1 MAKTDV
7 KALILTNVCLKPEE
21 KELLQKTDIKKFA
34 LNHHAETLKPDFRI
48 CTDYGIAPLLLQR
61 FSQKIITTRDY
72 AQNSRLI
79 YAGHIAFK
87 GSTIVACIEYLIDT
101 GFNRILIV
109 GDNTV
114 HSSVFQQRVNKEIDS
129 IVQNNKDVK
138 IYQYSNGNFNLPVI
152 SIFEFERIKNGIFWK
167 NKIS

>member
-129 IVQNNKDVK
+129 IVQNNKDVLGMTAE
-138 IYQYSNGNFNLPVI
+138 INV
-152 SIFEFERIKNGIFWK
+152 
-167 NKIS
+167 